1 MSKEDNGENLK
12 EETSYED
19 ERERKVEELGS
30 TESNEEKEP
39 VPVTRKRP
47 EPKAPSQSAD
57 TEKPTAETSKV
68 CVCSQSE

>member
-1 MSKEDNGENLK
+1 MSEEDNGENLK

-19 ERERKVEELGS
+19 KSEQKVEELGS

-57 TEKPTAETSKV
+57 TEKPIAETSKV